1 MSSSAA
7 RPSAVGPSDDGPAA
21 VVVYWRGGCGF
32 CMRLL
37 RTLERAGVR
46 TELRNIWEDD
56 DARRF
61 VAAHNRGSETV
72 PTVEVGDRVV
82 TNPHPGQLV
91 TWLAETYPSL
101 VDEPA
106 SS

>member
-1 MSSSAA
+1 
-7 RPSAVGPSDDGPAA
+7 
-21 VVVYWRGGCGF
+21 
-32 CMRLL
+32 MRLL

-61 VAAHNRGSETV
+61 VTAHNRGSETV

-91 TWLAETYPSL
+91 AWLAATYPSL

-106 SS
+106 VS

>member
-1 MSSSAA
+1 MSEAVD
-7 RPSAVGPSDDGPAA
+7 PSLGPDA

-82 TNPHPGQLV
+82 TNPNPDELLA
-91 TWLAETYPSL
+91 WLAETHPHL
-101 VDEPA
+101 VAEREEQPRLFMR
-106 SS
+106 